1 MRHFIMHQR
10 KKDIIFAKVVIGII
24 MIFQVAVSLDLITTN
39 TSSEESMGRAEIA
52 AKSCN
57 TSNYI
62 EISDFNELET
72 YVCTNK

>member
-1 MRHFIMHQR
+1 M
-10 KKDIIFAKVVIGII
+10 KKVVIGII

-57 TSNYI
+57 
-62 EISDFNELET
+62 DFNELET

>member
-1 MRHFIMHQR
+1 
-10 KKDIIFAKVVIGII
+10 